1 MWTCKSKKSFPTQVA
16 LVTAIATLR
25 HYISA
30 HHRSVPRLTAKA
42 AWEMSDWLAKVT
54 QPCPAAR
61 ILLLQP
67 EAVVPGAM
75 GLLRESCLWEN
86 GSGVRMP
93 TAGADENR
101 QRLGGSGLPQAG
113 GSPVAWQC
121 PRLEGGIRVEEGMG
135 WLVLACWAAVT
146 QLST

>member
-1 MWTCKSKKSFPTQVA
+1 MVNHKCGHVSQKKSFPTQVA

-30 HHRSVPRLTAKA
+30 HHRSVPRLTARA

-67 EAVVPGAM
+67 EAVVPGTT

-101 QRLGGSGLPQAG
+101 QRLGGSGLP
-113 GSPVAWQC
+113 
-121 PRLEGGIRVEEGMG
+121 
-135 WLVLACWAAVT
+135 
-146 QLST
+146 